1 MDYLFRVCIEL
12 AKGKDRHFKGN
23 SGREQL
29 GATQQ
34 PAVGINRSFILLCV
48 STQVC
53 SAVTALLQQLSPSTS
68 SQRE

>member
-23 SGREQL
+23 SGSEQL
-29 GATQQ
+29 GATRQ